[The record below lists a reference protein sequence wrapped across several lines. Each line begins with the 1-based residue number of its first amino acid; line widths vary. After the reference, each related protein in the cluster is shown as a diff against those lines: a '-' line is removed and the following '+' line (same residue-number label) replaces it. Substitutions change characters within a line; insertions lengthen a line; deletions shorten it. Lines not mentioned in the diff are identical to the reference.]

1 MGKAR
6 RHRREKRRTLE
17 LGYQEPVRQGLKRA
31 SPLRCGPPD
40 SLQNTQLVLGTVVS
54 PEQRWGMDSS
64 CGVGP

>member
-40 SLQNTQLVLGTVVS
+40 SLPTHSLFWAQ
-54 PEQRWGMDSS
+54 
-64 CGVGP
+64 